1 MRSCCGGKGLL
12 HTAFLQQRCKRGRCV
27 LLAAV
32 AVKSQTTGIAA
43 FPESGSECAGDQIC
57 TGIAGYSITDD
68 FVGEQVE
75 NDAEIHPVVIDFEV
89 CNIADPNL
97 VWMVGSELALQQV
110 LFFALLLFL
119 VLLFRVGANAL
130 QPELLHDR
138 RNAARPVYSARFIFR
153 CTAEEAR
160 QSALW

>member
-32 AVKSQTTGIAA
+32 AVKSQTTRIAA
-43 FPESGSECAGDQIC
+43 FTESGSECAGDQIS

-68 FVGEQVE
+68 FAGEQVE
-75 NDAEIHPVVIDFEV
+75 NDAEIHPVVIDFEG

-97 VWMVGSELALQQV
+97 VWMVGSELAFQQV
-110 LFFALLLFL
+110 LFFILLLFL
-119 VLLFRVGANAL
+119 IIAFS
-130 QPELLHDR
+130 R
-138 RNAARPVYSARFIFR
+138 RSGCFAARAPA
-153 CTAEEAR
+153 
-160 QSALW
+160 